1 MQSVPSISKAII
13 SHWCGVVLF
22 NRQGLAMKDDTKTQ
36 RYRVLAWLQQKP
48 LSTLQAREQLFIMS
62 IAARIFE
69 LKQCGHRIITQ
80 KIDSGT
86 KKIAQYVLL
95 AGDRA

>member
-1 MQSVPSISKAII
+1 MSET
-13 SHWCGVVLF
+13 
-22 NRQGLAMKDDTKTQ
+22 RTQ
-36 RYRVLAWLQQKP
+36 RSKILDWLRQRP

-69 LKQCGHRIITQ
+69 LKQQGFNIVTK
-80 KIDSGT
+80 KILAGT

-95 AGDRA
+95 VEVDA